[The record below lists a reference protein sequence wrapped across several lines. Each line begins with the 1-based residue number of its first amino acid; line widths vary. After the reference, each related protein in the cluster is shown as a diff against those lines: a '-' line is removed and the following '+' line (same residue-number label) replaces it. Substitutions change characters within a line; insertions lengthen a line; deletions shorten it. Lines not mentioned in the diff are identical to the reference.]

1 MSDTEEI
8 PEKPKVK
15 KERTPAQIEA
25 TKKMLLKRAQIDK
38 IKREHTAAKKIEK
51 ELNLQEK
58 AIKTKEILKKEQEMS
73 NYKSDEEEDK
83 QEELRSEAPE
93 GRPKQEII
101 VKKPKQKPKA
111 KKIIYQEESSSESEP
126 EIVYVKSKKSK
137 KKKPKKKVVYSSSSE
152 ESEEEVKPKKKQ
164 HATDKIN
171 YNSEEQLKRDLQEER
186 LRSALANLGFI

>member
-8 PEKPKVK
+8 VEKPKVK

-38 IKREHTAAKKIEK
+38 IKREHTAAKKVEK

-58 AIKTKEILKKEQEMS
+58 AIKTKEIRKKEQEMS
-73 NYKSDEEEDK
+73 NYKSDEEE
-83 QEELRSEAPE
+83 QEPE
-93 GRPKQEII
+93 KAEQEVIK
-101 VKKPKQKPKA
+101 VKKPKPKP

-137 KKKPKKKVVYSSSSE
+137 KKKPKKKIVYSSSSE

-164 HATDKIN
+164 HATDKVN

>member
-1 MSDTEEI
+1 MSDNEDI
-8 PEKPKVK
+8 VQKPKVK

-38 IKREHTAAKKIEK
+38 IKREHTAAKKVEK
-51 ELNLQEK
+51 DLNLQEK
-58 AIKTKEILKKEQEMS
+58 AIKTKEIRKKEQEMS
-73 NYKSDEEEDK
+73 NYKSEEE
-83 QEELRSEAPE
+83 QEDTPE
-93 GRPKQEII
+93 QEVIK
-101 VKKPKQKPKA
+101 VKKPKPKP

-164 HATDKIN
+164 HATDKVN